1 MQELS
6 LLKAWAKDQTKIP
19 IMQMNSMDRT
29 VLTLDTMG

>member
-29 VLTLDTMG
+29 ELPWGTMG